1 MMRYFTSVILK
12 RLTSVGIIVCVLFTL
27 IVGLAQVSSA
37 APKRRPYVPVYA
49 ASVKVSEP
57 ARRGTLKGDFSWAAA
72 SDTVRTAAERW
83 RMFLEK
89 HAGPD
94 KEYEDGFDTLRV
106 EVAKYELMRVYYL
119 LGNVRAGDK
128 LLSELDPLKL
138 KTEQK

>member
-1 MMRYFTSVILK
+1 MMRHFSSV
-12 RLTSVGIIVCVLFTL
+12 RLNRIRPIVLSVCVLFTL
-27 IVGLAQVSSA
+27 IVGFTQISSA
-37 APKRRPYVPVYA
+37 APKRRRYVPVYA
-49 ASVKVSEP
+49 ASVKMSAP

-72 SDTVRTAAERW
+72 SETVRAAANRW
-83 RMFLEK
+83 KIFLER
-89 HAGPD
+89 HAGPN

-138 KTEQK
+138 KMEK